1 MNTVRQNPAG
11 PEGSGEELLPSYL
24 MGTNQDDTLLNRGG
38 VINGLEGDDRLFMFS
53 STAFGGDGADT
64 FVHLSGDVWIMD
76 FDRLE
81 GDTLNTL
88 HRAPT
93 DVITDGE
100 NSGLVFDHGTVWLAG
115 INVVEAEW
123 MAHQMYTEQQIILDS
138 LA

>member
-1 MNTVRQNPAG
+1 MSTVRHYPIE
-11 PEGSGEELLPSYL
+11 PYL
-24 MGTNQDDTLLNRGG
+24 MGTNEDDDYLGIWPPG
-38 VINGLEGDDRLFMFS
+38 HYPVINGLDGDDEIYMFGN
-53 STAFGGDGADT
+53 TAFGGDGADT
-64 FVHLSGDVWIMD
+64 FIHLTGDVWIMD
-76 FDRLE
+76 FDRIQ
-81 GDTLNTL
+81 GDTLNTFYNV
-88 HRAPT
+88 PT